1 MKFQFLKFIS
11 KRQIKKHQLLSWL
24 NHIFRKRKFYLK
36 CKTAE
41 KCSNGQY
48 VMESNLNCG
57 VN

>member
-11 KRQIKKHQLLSWL
+11 KRENKKYHLLWL
-24 NHIFRKRKFYLK
+24 NHIFRKCKFYLE
-36 CKTAE
+36 CKNAE

-48 VMESNLNCG
+48 VMESNLDCG